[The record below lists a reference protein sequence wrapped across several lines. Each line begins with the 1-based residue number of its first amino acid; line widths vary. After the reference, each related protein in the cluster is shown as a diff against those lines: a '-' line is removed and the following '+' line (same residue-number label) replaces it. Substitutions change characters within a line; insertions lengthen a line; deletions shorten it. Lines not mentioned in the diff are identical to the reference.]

1 MPRNSASCHK
11 RGGIEPLR
19 VSTPHELKSCLSTS
33 PTHPSPPANIWPA
46 SVCAQ
51 AWPLVGSLPCTR
63 SKAHMLGWGG
73 GLARQDPTGML
84 LCQFAQG
91 KRLRRGGSV
100 AAAAQGIEPRT
111 SRTRSENHA
120 TRPSCHLIL
129 ASPHMSIDMAM
140 TYSSSPAAGPLWTDD
155 SYGPAVDYPKQAPAT
170 VVVDRRGIRP
180 AAAGEEE
187 SNPCG
192 SPRPTS

>member
-1 MPRNSASCHK
+1 MSGHQPDSPQPPCEYLAGFCLRSSLAF
-11 RGGIEPLR
+11 GGQLA
-19 VSTPHELKSCLSTS
+19 LYQK
-33 PTHPSPPANIWPA
+33 
-46 SVCAQ
+46 Q
-51 AWPLVGSLPCTR
+51 G
-63 SKAHMLGWGG
+63 AHAGMGG
-73 GLARQDPTGML
+73 GLARQDPMGML

-111 SRTRSENHA
+111 SRTRSENHG

-129 ASPHMSIDMAM
+129 ASSHMSIDMAM

-170 VVVDRRGIRP
+170 VVVDCQGIRP
-180 AAAGEEE
+180 AATREEE
-187 SNPCG
+187 SNPCV
-192 SPRPTS
+192 SPRPMS